1 MVAQL
6 SFQLQSVSRAFK
18 TPVLWRIQRGIT
30 VLARWTHCERR
41 TPDGWR
47 HDRSHGLQ
55 AHVGADIEQVQ
66 AGNAIP
72 YGDERPGAKC
82 GCGDRMVL
90 RHCGDE
96 VGVRAPKLKIWQSLW
111 RRIDTDGTSTQDRL
125 AKVFLEAKT
134 IFEENIKQAGKPG
147 QTPFE
152 GKTSMLDVQL
162 ELLHALKRY
171 ESASESKARRW
182 LVALSE
188 RIAFYGQI
196 FDVLNQHHPE
206 YVSLAW
212 GTFKFIFQV
221 FLSEIQG
228 HVSN

>member
-1 MVAQL
+1 MV
-6 SFQLQSVSRAFK
+6 F
-18 TPVLWRIQRGIT
+18 
-30 VLARWTHCERR
+30 
-41 TPDGWR
+41 R
-47 HDRSHGLQ
+47 HS
-55 AHVGADIEQVQ
+55 
-66 AGNAIP
+66 
-72 YGDERPGAKC
+72 
-82 GCGDRMVL
+82 
-90 RHCGDE
+90 GDE
-96 VGVRAPKLKIWQSLW
+96 VGVRAPKLEIWQSLW

-221 FLSEIQG
+221 FLLEIQG
-228 HVSN
+228 LVSN